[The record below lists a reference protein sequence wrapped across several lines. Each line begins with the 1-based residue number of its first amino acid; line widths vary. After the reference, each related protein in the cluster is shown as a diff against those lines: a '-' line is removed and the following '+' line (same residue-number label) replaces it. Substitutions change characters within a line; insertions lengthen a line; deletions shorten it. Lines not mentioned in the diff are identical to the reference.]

1 MCSSLNESFS
11 EDEVLRRVHARLL
24 CVEENADDRS
34 TMSNVIWMLANKTKV
49 DVLPNKPAYNI
60 GTRVF
65 EEETYGEY
73 MIDRCKDDIT
83 KFIA

>member
-24 CVEENADDRS
+24 CVEENADD
-34 TMSNVIWMLANKTKV
+34 L